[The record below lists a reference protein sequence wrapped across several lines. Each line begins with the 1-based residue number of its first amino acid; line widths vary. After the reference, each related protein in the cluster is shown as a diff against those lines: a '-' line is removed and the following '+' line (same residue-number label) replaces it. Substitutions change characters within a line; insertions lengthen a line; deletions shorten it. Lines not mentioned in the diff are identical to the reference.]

1 MEEPHGKT
9 TDAEAVM
16 KLRKFFQPDFLKL
29 MTIDRYIIRKFL
41 GTFFFSIILL
51 IFIIIVFDI
60 SEHVDDFLKHDA
72 PLKAIIFNYY
82 LNFIP
87 HFINLFSYL
96 FVFIAVIFFT
106 SRMASDSEIVAI
118 LSSGISFRRMLLPYV
133 VAASILAVMSFL
145 LGNFVIPYTN
155 RGKLEF
161 EKRYIKDAKP
171 FNDMNIHKQISPGVF
186 LYMENFNTETKKGW
200 KFSLEKFR
208 ERDLVYKLS
217 AEEANWDSI
226 RSKWILK
233 RYFSRSIGP
242 MKESM
247 HKGEKLD
254 TAFGMRP
261 ADFMEDIEE
270 VSIMNF
276 FTLRKHIQM
285 KKLRG
290 DPDLIKYEVKGYER
304 VAYPFATIILTLIGV
319 AVSSRK
325 VRGGIGFNLGFGL
338 ALTFVYILFMQ
349 IFTVMATFGNF
360 PALLAVWIPNILF
373 GIIAYILLR
382 IAPK

>member
-1 MEEPHGKT
+1 
-9 TDAEAVM
+9 M
-16 KLRKFFQPDFLKL
+16 KLWKFSNPDLFKL

-51 IFIIIVFDI
+51 IFVIIVFDI

-72 PLKAIIFNYY
+72 PLKAIIFDYY
-82 LNFIP
+82 LNYIP
-87 HFINLFSYL
+87 HFVNLFRYL

-106 SRMASDSEIVAI
+106 SRMASDTEIVAI
-118 LSSGISFRRMLLPYV
+118 LSSGISFRRMILPYL

-145 LGNFVIPYTN
+145 LGNYVIPYTN

-161 EKRYIKDAKP
+161 EKLYIKDAKA
-171 FNDMNIHKQISPGVF
+171 FNEMNIHKQISPGVF
-186 LYMENFNTETKKGW
+186 LYLENFNIHTKKGW
-200 KFSLEKFR
+200 KFTLEKFR
-208 ERDLVYKLS
+208 ERELVYKLS
-217 AEEANWDSI
+217 ADEADWDSI
-226 RSKWILK
+226 RSRWTLK
-233 RYFSRSIGP
+233 RYFSRSLGE
-242 MKESM
+242 MKENLK
-247 HKGEKLD
+247 KGDHLD
-254 TAFGMRP
+254 TAFGIRP
-261 ADFMEDIEE
+261 ADFMEDIED

-325 VRGGIGFNLGFGL
+325 VRGGIGFNLGLGL
-338 ALTFVYILFMQ
+338 ALTFLYILFMQ
-349 IFTVMATFGNF
+349 FFTVMATFGNF
-360 PALLAVWIPNILF
+360 PPLLAVWIPNLLF
-373 GIIAYILLR
+373 AVVALFLLR

>member
-1 MEEPHGKT
+1 LF
-9 TDAEAVM
+9 A
-16 KLRKFFQPDFLKL
+16 LR
-29 MTIDRYIIRKFL
+29 TIDRYIIKKFL

-51 IFIIIVFDI
+51 IFVIIVFDV
-60 SEHVDDFLKHDA
+60 SEHIDDFLKHDA
-72 PLKAIIFNYY
+72 PVKAIIFDYY

-87 HFINLFSYL
+87 DFINLFSYL
-96 FVFIAVIFFT
+96 FVFISVIFFT
-106 SRMASDSEIVAI
+106 SRMASDTEIVAI
-118 LSSGISFRRMLLPYV
+118 LSSGISFRRMLLPYI
-133 VAASILAVMSFL
+133 VAAFILGLMSFL

-161 EKRYIKDAKP
+161 EKLYIKDSKP

-186 LYMENFNTETKKGW
+186 LYLENFNINTKRGW

-208 ERDLVYKLS
+208 GRELYYKLT

-226 RSKWILK
+226 RSKWTLK
-233 RYFSRSIGP
+233 RYYSRSLGE
-242 MKESM
+242 MKETL
-247 HKGEKLD
+247 HKGDKLD
-254 TAFGMRP
+254 TTFGLKP
-261 ADFMEDIEE
+261 ADFTEDIEE
-270 VSIMNF
+270 VKIMNF
-276 FTLRKHIQM
+276 FTLRKHIQI

-290 DPDLIKYEVKGYER
+290 DPDVIKYEVKGYER
-304 VAYPFATIILTLIGV
+304 VAYPFATLILTLIGV

-338 ALTFVYILFMQ
+338 ALTFIYILFMQ

-373 GIIAYILLR
+373 GIIALILIR